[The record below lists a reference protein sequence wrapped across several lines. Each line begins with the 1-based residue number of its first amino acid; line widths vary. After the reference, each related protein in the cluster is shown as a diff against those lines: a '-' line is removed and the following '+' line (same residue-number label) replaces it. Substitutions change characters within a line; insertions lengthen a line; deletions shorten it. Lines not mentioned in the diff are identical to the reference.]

1 MTLAISFEEVSKR
14 YRLGEVGTG
23 TISRDLERALARF
36 RGKPD
41 PHETIGVE
49 NRRDIAGGEF
59 VWALKDISF
68 DVAEG
73 EVLGIIGRNGAGK
86 STLLKLLSG
95 VTLPTRGTIRSKGR
109 IASLLE
115 VGTGFHPDLTG
126 RENVHLNGAILGMT
140 RHEVN
145 SHFDEIVEFSGCAK
159 YIDTPVKRYSSGM
172 LVRLGFAVAAHLS
185 CEVLIVDEVLAVG
198 DAEFQRRCIGRMEE
212 VASQQGRTIVFVSHN
227 MVAVEN
233 LCRRCVVFD
242 NGQLLD
248 SGSTSAMIET
258 YERLTREIQR
268 TPISDRQDRSGS
280 GVSRVIG
287 IECHSSDSDANMIRS
302 GCELT
307 IQITLDVQKA
317 ARTDIHVGL
326 RDSQGVSVAHL
337 AITTATGSEIKLS
350 PGVQQV
356 KFVVPNLPL
365 AQGDFSMNLYVTSD
379 GEVADW
385 VKDALT
391 LQVASGDFFGTGKL
405 PPADLTR
412 VLIAHK
418 IV

>member
-1 MTLAISFEEVSKR
+1 
-14 YRLGEVGTG
+14 
-23 TISRDLERALARF
+23 
-36 RGKPD
+36 
-41 PHETIGVE
+41 
-49 NRRDIAGGEF
+49 
-59 VWALKDISF
+59 
-68 DVAEG
+68 
-73 EVLGIIGRNGAGK
+73 
-86 STLLKLLSG
+86 
-95 VTLPTRGTIRSKGR
+95 
-109 IASLLE
+109 
-115 VGTGFHPDLTG
+115 
-126 RENVHLNGAILGMT
+126 
-140 RHEVN
+140 
-145 SHFDEIVEFSGCAK
+145 
-159 YIDTPVKRYSSGM
+159 M

-248 SGSTSAMIET
+248 SGNTGAMIET
-258 YERLTREIQR
+258 YEKLTREVQR
-268 TPISDRQDRSGS
+268 TPISERQDRSGS
-280 GVSRVIG
+280 GAARVIG
-287 IECHSSDSDANMIRS
+287 IHCRSSDPDANLIRS

-326 RDSQGVSVAHL
+326 RDPHGASVAHL

-350 PGVQQV
+350 PGTQQV
-356 KFVVPNLPL
+356 TFLVPNLPL

-385 VKDALT
+385 VKDAFT

>member
-1 MTLAISFEEVSKR
+1 
-14 YRLGEVGTG
+14 
-23 TISRDLERALARF
+23 
-36 RGKPD
+36 
-41 PHETIGVE
+41 
-49 NRRDIAGGEF
+49 
-59 VWALKDISF
+59 
-68 DVAEG
+68 
-73 EVLGIIGRNGAGK
+73 
-86 STLLKLLSG
+86 
-95 VTLPTRGTIRSKGR
+95 
-109 IASLLE
+109 LLE

-248 SGSTSAMIET
+248 SGNTGAMIET
-258 YERLTREIQR
+258 YEKLTREVQR
-268 TPISDRQDRSGS
+268 TPISERQDRSGS
-280 GVSRVIG
+280 GAARVIG
-287 IECHSSDSDANMIRS
+287 IHCRSSDPDANLIRS

-326 RDSQGVSVAHL
+326 RDPHGVSVAHL

-350 PGVQQV
+350 PGTQQV
-356 KFVVPNLPL
+356 TFLVPNLPL

-385 VKDALT
+385 VKDAFT